1 MRQAGAALDLAAVAV
16 FVTIGRA
23 VHTDG
28 LTLPGLASTGWP
40 FVSGLAAGWVALSA
54 RHLPGTSVADGVLVL
69 VSTVVI
75 GMTLRVVSAQG
86 IAFAFVLVAL
96 GFLGAAMIGWRVLF
110 AFFRRPR
117 FTGRAGR

>member
-28 LTLPGLASTGWP
+28 LTGWP